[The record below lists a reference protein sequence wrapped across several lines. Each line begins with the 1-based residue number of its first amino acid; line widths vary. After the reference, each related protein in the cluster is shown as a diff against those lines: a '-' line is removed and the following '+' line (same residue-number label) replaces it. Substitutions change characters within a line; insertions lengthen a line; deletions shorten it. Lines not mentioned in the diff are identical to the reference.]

1 MQTVIEEC
9 LRFHYVCQISSFI
22 CNIRSACIERC
33 LRNYSSFA
41 LLRFIIRSKG
51 DHHPWRSWG
60 SQSGQDKEIT
70 GTIETNE
77 SLQVNLGQLINC
89 RLSRFCPIFY
99 HHIPSNVKLLLGLR
113 GWEIT
118 WAPVVHILRQLAFQL
133 VSLSAAPSGS
143 LELRIWFHKGV
154 FPLMRRMSLCSRFS
168 FCTAA
173 VEFKIA
179 AVSLKRSE

>member
-22 CNIRSACIERC
+22 CNLCSACIERC

-99 HHIPSNVKLLLGLR
+99 HHIPSNYFWVSEDGKSLGPQLFTFLGSSRFNWSAYQLLPQVL
-113 GWEIT
+113 W
-118 WAPVVHILRQLAFQL
+118 
-133 VSLSAAPSGS
+133 S
-143 LELRIWFHKGV
+143 LEFGSIKACFR
-154 FPLMRRMSLCSRFS
+154 SC
-168 FCTAA
+168 
-173 VEFKIA
+173 VE
-179 AVSLKRSE
+179 